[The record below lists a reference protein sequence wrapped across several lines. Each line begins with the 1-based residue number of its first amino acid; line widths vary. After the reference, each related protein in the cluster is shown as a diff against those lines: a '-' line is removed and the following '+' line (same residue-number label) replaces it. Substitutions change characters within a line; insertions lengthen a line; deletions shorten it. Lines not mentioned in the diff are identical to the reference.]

1 MDAKSRSKTSRN
13 ADVNAI
19 KHWMSP
25 APHSVGWDQR
35 LDVAHDLMRAHKVR
49 HLPVLKNGRL
59 VGMLSQRDLYFLESI
74 TGVDVHVDF
83 VEEGMS
89 RDVYT
94 VAPDEPLTNVV
105 REMAKHRYGSAV
117 VMESTKVVG
126 IFTTTDA
133 LKLLA
138 RHASK
143 APTKTAKRAAPSHL
157 SAAS

>member
-1 MDAKSRSKTSRN
+1 MAAKARTRASKN
-13 ADVNAI
+13 ADAI
-19 KHWMSP
+19 KHWMTP
-25 APHSVGWDQR
+25 FPYSVDWNQR
-35 LDVAHDLMRAHKVR
+35 LDVAHDLMSEHKVR
-49 HLPVLKNGRL
+49 HLPVLKNRRL

-94 VAPDEPLTNVV
+94 VNPNESFGNVV
-105 REMAKHRYGSAV
+105 REMAKHRYGSTV
-117 VMESTKVVG
+117 VMEGTKVVG

-138 RHASK
+138 RNAPK
-143 APTKTAKRAAPSHL
+143 KPTKAARRS
-157 SAAS
+157 S